1 MNVLVTGGC
10 GFIGSNLVKYLRRER
25 PDWKIVNLDKL
36 TYAGNL
42 ENLSD
47 LEGDPKHVFV
57 RGDIGNREL
66 VEHLMVQHSI
76 DAVMHLAAESHVDR
90 SILGPEVFVTTNVL
104 GTQQLLEASRARGIK
119 RFLMVSTD
127 EVYGSL
133 GPTGAFTEASPL
145 QPSSPYSASKTS
157 SDLVALAYHH
167 TFKLDVVVTR
177 CSNNYGRY
185 QFPEKLIPLMVVN
198 ALHDKPLPVY
208 GDGGNVRDWLHVED
222 HCQGLLLALEKGK
235 AGEVYNIG
243 GGAERRNIEI
253 VKGILGLLGKPETL
267 IKYVADRPG
276 HDRRYAIDPTKI
288 RAELGWKAAH
298 TFEQGLAETVKWYV
312 EHPSWWERVMS
323 GAYRQYFDTQYKTR
337 LHGRAA

>member
-10 GFIGSNLVKYLRRER
+10 GFIGSNLVKYLRRVR

-42 ENLSD
+42 ETHKEF
-47 LEGDPKHVFV
+47 EGDPKHVFV
-57 RGDIGNREL
+57 RGDVANREL
-66 VEHLMVQHSI
+66 VEHLMGVHQI

-90 SILGPEVFVTTNVL
+90 SILGPEAFVQANVL
-104 GTQQLLEASRARGIK
+104 GTQQLLEASRVRGIK

-133 GPTGAFTEASPL
+133 GPTGYFTETSPL

-157 SDLVALAYHH
+157 SDLIALAWHH
-167 TFKLDVVVTR
+167 TFGMDVVVTR

-198 ALHDKPLPVY
+198 ALQDKPLPVY
-208 GDGGNVRDWLHVED
+208 GDGGNVRDWLHVDD
-222 HCQGLLLALEKGK
+222 HCSALLTALEKGK
-235 AGEVYNIG
+235 AGQVYNVG
-243 GGAERRNIEI
+243 GNSERKNIEI
-253 VKGILGLLGKPETL
+253 VKAILGLLGKPESL
-267 IKYVADRPG
+267 IKYVKDRPG

-288 RAELGWKAAH
+288 RTELGWTPAH
-298 TFEQGLAETVKWYV
+298 TFEEGLKETVRWYV
-312 EHPSWWERVMS
+312 DNAPWWERVMS
-323 GAYRQYFDTQYKTR
+323 GAYRQYFETQYRTR
-337 LHGRAA
+337 LNG

>member
-1 MNVLVTGGC
+1 MNVMVTGGC
-10 GFIGSNLVKYLRRER
+10 GFIGSNLVRYLRRER
-25 PDWKIVNLDKL
+25 PDWTVLNLDQL

-47 LEGDPKHVFV
+47 LEGDPRHVFV

-66 VEHLMVQHSI
+66 VEHLMSVHAI
-76 DAVMHLAAESHVDR
+76 DAVLHLAAESHVDR

-104 GTQQLLEASRARGIK
+104 GTQRLLEASRARGIQ
-119 RFLMVSTD
+119 RFVMVSTD

-133 GPTGAFTEASPL
+133 GPTGAFTESSPL
-145 QPSSPYSASKTS
+145 NPSSPYSASKTS

-167 TFKLDVVVTR
+167 TFKMDVVVTR

-208 GDGGNVRDWLHVED
+208 GDGANVRDWLHVED
-222 HCQGLLLALEKGK
+222 HCRALLLALEKGR

-243 GGAERRNIEI
+243 GGAERRNIDI
-253 VKGILGLLGKPETL
+253 VKAILGLVGKPESL
-267 IKYVADRPG
+267 IQYVKDRPG
-276 HDRRYAIDPTKI
+276 HDRRYAIDPSKI
-288 RAELGWKAAH
+288 RAELGWTPAH
-298 TFEQGLAETVKWYV
+298 TFEEGLAQTVRWYV
-312 EHPSWWERVMS
+312 DHPAWWGRVMS
-323 GAYRQYFDTQYKTR
+323 GAYRQYFETQYQHR
-337 LHGRAA
+337 LHGRA

>member
-10 GFIGSNLVKYLRRER
+10 GFIGSNLVKYLRRVR
-25 PDWKIVNLDKL
+25 PEWTVINLDKL

-42 ENLSD
+42 ENLAE
-47 LEGDPKHVFV
+47 LEGDAKHIFV
-57 RGDIGNREL
+57 RGDVANREL
-66 VEHLMVQHSI
+66 VEHLMTVHNV

-90 SILGPEVFVTTNVL
+90 SILGPEIFITSNVL
-104 GTQQLLEASRARGIK
+104 GTQQLLESARARGIK
-119 RFLMVSTD
+119 RFLQVSTD

-133 GPTGAFTEASPL
+133 GPTGYFTETSPI
-145 QPSSPYSASKTS
+145 QPSSPYSSSKAS

-167 TFKLDVVVTR
+167 TFKMDVVVTR

-208 GDGGNVRDWLHVED
+208 GDGANVRDWLHVED
-222 HCQGLLLALEKGK
+222 HCAALLLALEKGK

-243 GGAERRNIEI
+243 GGAERKNIEI
-253 VKGILGLLGKPETL
+253 VKGILGLLGKPDSL

-276 HDRRYAIDPTKI
+276 HDRRYAIDPSKSK
-288 RAELGWKAAH
+288 AELGWKAAH
-298 TFEQGLAETVKWYV
+298 TFEQGLEETVRWYV
-312 EHPSWWERVMS
+312 DNAKWWERVMS
-323 GAYRQYFDTQYKTR
+323 GAYRQYFETQYRSR
-337 LHGRAA
+337 LK

>member
-1 MNVLVTGGC
+1 MNVMVTGGC
-10 GFIGSNLVKYLRRER
+10 GFIGSNLVRYLRRER
-25 PDWKIVNLDKL
+25 PDWTVLNLDQL

-47 LEGDPKHVFV
+47 LEGDPRHVFV

-66 VEHLMVQHSI
+66 VEHLMAVHAI
-76 DAVMHLAAESHVDR
+76 DAVLHLAAESHVDR

-104 GTQQLLEASRARGIK
+104 GTQRLLEASRARGIQ
-119 RFLMVSTD
+119 RFVMVSTD

-133 GPTGAFTEASPL
+133 GPTGAFTESSPL
-145 QPSSPYSASKTS
+145 NPSSPYSASKTS

-167 TFKLDVVVTR
+167 TFKMDVVVTR

-208 GDGGNVRDWLHVED
+208 GDGANVRDWLHVED
-222 HCQGLLLALEKGK
+222 HCRALLLALEKGR

-243 GGAERRNIEI
+243 GGAERRNIDI
-253 VKGILGLLGKPETL
+253 VKAILGLVGKPESL
-267 IKYVADRPG
+267 IQYVKDRPG
-276 HDRRYAIDPTKI
+276 HDRRYAIDPSKI
-288 RAELGWKAAH
+288 RAELGWTPAH
-298 TFEQGLAETVKWYV
+298 TFEEGLAQTVRWYV
-312 EHPSWWERVMS
+312 DHPAWWGRVMS
-323 GAYRQYFDTQYKTR
+323 GAYRQYFETQYQHR
-337 LHGRAA
+337 LQGRA